1 MQSAYAM
8 IVNMQL
14 KEHEIRQ
21 LIIDQCNQ
29 TSQTSVAKRFGV
41 TRAYMSDIVNDK
53 RRISDAIADK
63 LGYKMIEL
71 ADRVYIPKKD

>member
-1 MQSAYAM
+1 
-8 IVNMQL
+8 MQL

-21 LIIDQCNQ
+21 RIIDLCNQ

-41 TRAYMSDIVNDK
+41 TKAYMSDIVNDK
-53 RRISDAIADK
+53 RRISNVIADK